1 MVTQVAAA
9 HAFWACLAKEQV
21 FHDRVNPF
29 YRFNDKQFKQ
39 RFRINK
45 DTVDDLLI
53 MLLPELYRSTGR
65 SHALPESLQL
75 CVALRF
81 LADGCYILTCAD
93 TVHISES
100 SVH

>member
-1 MVTQVAAA
+1 MAMQVATA
-9 HAFWACLAKEQV
+9 HAFQACLAKERV
-21 FHDRVNPF
+21 LHDTVNPF

-65 SHALPESLQL
+65 GHALLESLQL
-75 CVALRF
+75 CVAL
-81 LADGCYILTCAD
+81 
-93 TVHISES
+93 
-100 SVH
+100 